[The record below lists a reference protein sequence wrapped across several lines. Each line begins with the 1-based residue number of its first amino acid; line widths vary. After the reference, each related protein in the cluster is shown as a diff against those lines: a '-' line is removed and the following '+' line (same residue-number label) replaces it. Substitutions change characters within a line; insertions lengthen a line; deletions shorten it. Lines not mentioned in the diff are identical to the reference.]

1 MNPTLTRAA
10 AIRARAIRDQLAAQC
25 AAQILE
31 LRQSTNPAAHQALAD
46 LLDYLDRKAEEHAT
60 RSAP

>member
-10 AIRARAIRDQLAAQC
+10 AIRARAIRDQLAIQC
-25 AAQILE
+25 AGQILA

-46 LLDYLDRKAEEHAT
+46 LLDSLDRDAEERAT
-60 RSAP
+60 RSTA